1 MAKAVSKS
9 QKGKKANQK
18 AASRVTRF
26 LRGVWN
32 ELKKVHWP
40 NKKEL
45 VTYVSVVL
53 VSVVIVAILIWVV
66 DSVFSFLLDLII

>member
-9 QKGKKANQK
+9 QKGKKQK
-18 AASRVTRF
+18 TAGRVTRF
-26 LRGVWN
+26 LKGVWN

-40 NKKEL
+40 NRKEL

-53 VSVVIVAILIWVV
+53 VSVFIVAILIWVV
-66 DSVFSFLLDLII
+66 DSVFSFLLDLVI